1 MIDPLSIGFV
11 GISVVS
17 SDDFN
22 IFEEDLQSILLFP
35 RPTIDLLI
43 FNLIG
48 LEVVSRLLGRIIEND

>member
-1 MIDPLSIGFV
+1 M